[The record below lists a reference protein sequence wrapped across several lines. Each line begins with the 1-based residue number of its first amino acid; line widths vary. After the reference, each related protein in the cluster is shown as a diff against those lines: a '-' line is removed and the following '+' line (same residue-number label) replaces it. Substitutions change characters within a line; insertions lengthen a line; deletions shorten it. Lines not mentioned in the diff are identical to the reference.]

1 VLSVDNGSH
10 HGYNDH
16 TQTGE
21 MTEITLED
29 LEENFEQVIER
40 VEDGEHFLIR
50 TTDNKDCVLMPY
62 DDYSDYYD
70 GYFEHDEAC

>member
-1 VLSVDNGSH
+1 MLSVDNGSH
-10 HGYNDH
+10 HRYNDH
-16 TQTGE
+16 TQPGE

-29 LEENFEQVIER
+29 LEENFEQVMER
-40 VEDGEHFLIR
+40 VENGEHFLIR
-50 TTDNKDCVLMPY
+50 TTDNRDCVLMPY